1 MIGKLIIYIHI
12 YRIYIRL
19 YIYIYTGYIL
29 GYILSYTR
37 VGVYALD
44 ILIANIINI

>member
-37 VGVYALD
+37 VGVNALD